1 MGRADLNTV
10 RESEQ
15 YVTMHG
21 HRQNAVAPMVGS
33 EVVNAA
39 SAGGLSWGDALY
51 DRLLAHRII
60 VLGQQVDDEIA
71 NKICAQML
79 LLAAED
85 SNADIA
91 MYINSPGGS
100 ITAGM
105 AIFDTMNLISCDV
118 STYAMGIAASMGQF
132 LLSAGQPGKRY
143 ALPNA
148 DILMHQP
155 SSGVGG
161 SESDIAIQAERLRR
175 MKGRMADLIAGFS
188 GQTAERIMED
198 SERDRWFNAQE
209 AVEYGLVDHV
219 ISQASDTPG
228 GIPARV

>member
-1 MGRADLNTV
+1 MYG
-10 RESEQ
+10 
-15 YVTMHG
+15 
-21 HRQNAVAPMVGS
+21 QNQSAIAPMVGS
-33 EVVNAA
+33 GVFNAA
-39 SAGGLSWGDALY
+39 GTGGLSWGDALY

-85 SNADIA
+85 ANADIA

-188 GQTAERIMED
+188 GQTPERIMED
-198 SERDRWFNAQE
+198 SERDRWFSASE

-219 ISQASDTPG
+219 ISQSSDTPG
-228 GIPARV
+228 GVPTRPAE